1 MHHRLQAT
9 SDMTQRHDKVGV
21 ANICEVQIKSASG
34 QNAFVVSIADWGA
47 ATHMSKQEWRN
58 ACALCEG
65 GSNSVPLTHWHGL
78 ASIREGLVSDRLR
91 FSADGLWGP

>member
-34 QNAFVVSIADWGA
+34 QNAFVVSIADWNA
-47 ATHMSKQEWRN
+47 ATHMSK
-58 ACALCEG
+58 
-65 GSNSVPLTHWHGL
+65 
-78 ASIREGLVSDRLR
+78 
-91 FSADGLWGP
+91 